1 MTPGFKLLLF
11 GLVLFATFWVY
22 QIRESDVMSLVDR
35 IQDPELHRPPT
46 DTAES
51 RRSAGVHP
59 VREIVVARFLPKDA
73 TRPPGPPDAAA
84 HADEPIGDDDVNT
97 KTSADSDI
105 DIEERLPDTA
115 LADGPDP
122 GTPAAD
128 PERVV
133 DEPPRETKDEP
144 THRPVPPKTVDFVEI
159 EHIVKTDDSLWAI
172 AERYFDRG
180 TEHKKIARWNGLR
193 EKNPV
198 IVPGMRLKI
207 RVPRQDLRKQEEVRK
222 KKKTRPVVHRVR
234 RGDNLAALARRYY
247 RAEANSESWRK
258 IYNSNRKVL
267 KDPNRLVIGMRLTI
281 PDVAVSTREGR

>member
-22 QIRESDVMSLVDR
+22 QIRDSDVMTLVDR
-35 IQDPELHRPPT
+35 IQDPELYRPPT

-59 VREIVVARFLPKDA
+59 VRQILFARFLPKGA
-73 TRPPGPPDAAA
+73 TRPPRSSDAAA
-84 HADEPIGDDDVNT
+84 HADDPIGDEDIDADADT
-97 KTSADSDI
+97 DSD
-105 DIEERLPDTA
+105 EGLSGTA
-115 LADGPDP
+115 LADEPDTE
-122 GTPAAD
+122 TPAAD
-128 PERVV
+128 PEQVV
-133 DEPPRETKDEP
+133 DEPPRETTDEP
-144 THRPVPPKTVDFVEI
+144 TRPKQPQTVDFVEI
-159 EHIVKTDDSLWAI
+159 EHIVKSDDSLWTI
-172 AERYFDRG
+172 ARRYFGRG

-207 RVPRQDLRKQEEVRK
+207 RVPRQELRKQQEVP
-222 KKKTRPVVHRVR
+222 KKKTRPVVHKVR
-234 RGDNLAALARRYY
+234 RGDSLAALARRYY

-267 KDPNRLVIGMRLTI
+267 KNPNRLVIGMRLTI